1 MDIAADSLSVSNHH
15 TLSGLIRKRQEI
27 AAELDAA
34 QSRVRQ
40 LILDI
45 DAVDATIRL
54 FQPDIDLD
62 VVKVRP
68 TPRRHEAHRGDTSRL
83 ILSLLREAGE
93 ALSHREITQRVMMAR
108 GLNLT
113 DRALCQTMRDRVGAS
128 LRGMR
133 ERGAVASG
141 EGGGVGVRWSVS
153 NYPDKPG

>member
-1 MDIAADSLSVSNHH
+1 MDTSSPV
-15 TLSGLIRKRQEI
+15 LSGLIRKRQEI
-27 AAELDAA
+27 AADLDAA

-54 FQPDIDLD
+54 VQPDIDLD

-83 ILSLLREAGE
+83 ILSLLREVGE
-93 ALSHREITQRVMMAR
+93 PLSHREITQRVMAAR
-108 GLNLT
+108 GLNLA

-133 ERGAVASG
+133 ERGALASN
-141 EGGGVGVRWSVS
+141 EGNGSGMRWHLA
-153 NYPDKPG
+153 

>member
-1 MDIAADSLSVSNHH
+1 METSNPV
-15 TLSGLIRKRQEI
+15 LSGLIRKRQEI
-27 AAELDAA
+27 AADLDAA

-45 DAVDATIRL
+45 DAVDATLRL

-83 ILSLLREAGE
+83 VLALLREADGG
-93 ALSHREITQRVMMAR
+93 LSHREITVRIMQAR
-108 GLNLT
+108 GLNLA

-133 ERGAVASG
+133 ERGRLVT
-141 EGGGVGVRWSVS
+141 GGGVGRTVRW
-153 NYPDKPG
+153 GLAG

>member
-1 MDIAADSLSVSNHH
+1 MDPDSVSVSNPV
-15 TLSGLIRKRQEI
+15 LSGLIRKRQEI

-34 QSRVRQ
+34 QAQLRQ

-54 FQPDIDLD
+54 FQPDIDLE

-68 TPRRHEAHRGDTSRL
+68 VPRRHEASRGDTSRL
-83 ILSLLREAGE
+83 ILSLMREAGE
-93 ALSHREITQRVMMAR
+93 PLSHREITQRVMEAR
-108 GLNLT
+108 GLNLA

-133 ERGAVASG
+133 KRGRVAGG
-141 EGGGVGVRWSVS
+141 EGKGPGVRWGLV
-153 NYPDKPG
+153 

>member
-1 MDIAADSLSVSNHH
+1 MDTSNPVLH
-15 TLSGLIRKRQEI
+15 GLLRKRQEI
-27 AAELDAA
+27 ADKLEMA

-40 LILDI
+40 LVLDI

-93 ALSHREITQRVMMAR
+93 PLSHREITQKVMTAR
-108 GLNLT
+108 GLNLA
-113 DRALCQTMRDRVGAS
+113 DRTLCQTMRDRVGAS

-133 ERGAVASG
+133 ERGVLSSDG
-141 EGGGVGVRWSVS
+141 ERGLGVRWRLA
-153 NYPDKPG
+153 

>member
-1 MDIAADSLSVSNHH
+1 MDTSSPV
-15 TLSGLIRKRQEI
+15 LSGLIRKRQEI
-27 AAELDAA
+27 AADLDAA

-83 ILSLLREAGE
+83 ILSLLREVGE
-93 ALSHREITQRVMMAR
+93 PLSHREITQRVMTAR
-108 GLNLT
+108 GLNLA

-133 ERGAVASG
+133 ERGALASN
-141 EGGGVGVRWSVS
+141 EGNGSGMRWHLA
-153 NYPDKPG
+153 

>member
-1 MDIAADSLSVSNHH
+1 MDTSSPV
-15 TLSGLIRKRQEI
+15 LSGLIRKRQEI

-40 LILDI
+40 LVLDI
-45 DAVDATIRL
+45 DAVDGCIRL
-54 FQPDIDLD
+54 FEPDIDLS

-93 ALSHREITQRVMMAR
+93 PLSHREITLRIMAHR
-108 GLNLT
+108 GLNVADKLLYET
-113 DRALCQTMRDRVGAS
+113 LRNRVGAS

-133 ERGAVASG
+133 ERGRLASG
-141 EGGGVGVRWSVS
+141 EGKGAGVRWQTAL
-153 NYPDKPG
+153 

>member
-1 MDIAADSLSVSNHH
+1 MDLDPGNPLDTSSPV
-15 TLSGLIRKRQEI
+15 LSGLIRKRQEI
-27 AAELDAA
+27 AAELDGVQAKL
-34 QSRVRQ
+34 RQ

-54 FQPDIDLD
+54 FQPDIDLS

-93 ALSHREITQRVMMAR
+93 ALSHREITQRVMQAR
-108 GLNLT
+108 GLNLA

-133 ERGAVASG
+133 QRGRVAGG
-141 EGGGVGVRWSVS
+141 EGKGLGVQWRLV
-153 NYPDKPG
+153 D

>member
-1 MDIAADSLSVSNHH
+1 METSNPV
-15 TLSGLIRKRQEI
+15 LSGLIRKRQEV

-34 QSRVRQ
+34 QSKVRQ

-83 ILSLLREAGE
+83 VLSLLREAGE
-93 ALSHREITQRVMMAR
+93 GLSHRELTQRVMQAR
-108 GLNLT
+108 GLNLA

-133 ERGAVASG
+133 ERGRLVTG
-141 EGGGVGVRWSVS
+141 EGIGRAVRWKVMQ
-153 NYPDKPG
+153 

>member
-1 MDIAADSLSVSNHH
+1 MDTSSPV
-15 TLSGLIRKRQEI
+15 LSGLIRKRQEI
-27 AAELDAA
+27 AADLDAA

-83 ILSLLREAGE
+83 ILSLLREASE
-93 ALSHREITQRVMMAR
+93 PLSHREITQRVMTAR
-108 GLNLT
+108 GLNLVPLHSGF
-113 DRALCQTMRDRVGAS
+113 DRLAPNRAS
-128 LRGMR
+128 TS
-133 ERGAVASG
+133 AQ
-141 EGGGVGVRWSVS
+141 WF
-153 NYPDKPG
+153 

>member
-1 MDIAADSLSVSNHH
+1 MDTSNPV
-15 TLSGLIRKRQEI
+15 LSGLIRKRQEV
-27 AAELDAA
+27 AADLDAA
-34 QSRVRQ
+34 QSKVKQ

-45 DAVDATIRL
+45 DALDATLRL

-83 ILSLLREAGE
+83 VLSLLREAGH
-93 ALSHREITQRVMMAR
+93 ALSHREITQKVMQAR
-108 GLNLT
+108 GLNLG

-133 ERGAVASG
+133 DRGSLVSD
-141 EGGGVGVRWSVS
+141 GGVGLGVKWRVA
-153 NYPDKPG
+153 GGEVT